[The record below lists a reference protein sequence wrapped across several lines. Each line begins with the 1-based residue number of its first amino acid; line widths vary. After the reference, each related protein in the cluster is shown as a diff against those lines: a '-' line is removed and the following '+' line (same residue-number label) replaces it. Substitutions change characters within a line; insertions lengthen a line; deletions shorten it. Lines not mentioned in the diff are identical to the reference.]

1 MKNDFKGWKTRGK
14 IQKHTFFYLSF
25 VNDFLYIFPCF
36 FSKYNLK
43 SNHNIPQIID
53 LKISSFFCDSCDFL
67 SFFFICGFF
76 CNEYNC
82 IFFGTCKVAKW
93 LKVGELIFWRGI
105 LLLLSSSFISFF
117 LLWKTRKAEIRE
129 KERFEYAKADLDKT
143 FFFWVFFFFHRYWRD
158 CFDEIFFLHTR
169 HQFFDLVFWL
179 KPQNPKVY
187 GSFWHVTQFSWYFLD
202 LGNFF

>member
-1 MKNDFKGWKTRGK
+1 MRFFDFDFSRVLIGWTFVLFCEWPWVSEKRGK
-14 IQKHTFFYLSF
+14 IQKDGILSFLKKHIKIEKFRWFFTVNDFDFARKFEKWFQRLKNARKNSKTHFFYLSF

-82 IFFGTCKVAKW
+82 IFLG
-93 LKVGELIFWRGI
+93 
-105 LLLLSSSFISFF
+105 
-117 LLWKTRKAEIRE
+117 
-129 KERFEYAKADLDKT
+129 
-143 FFFWVFFFFHRYWRD
+143 
-158 CFDEIFFLHTR
+158 
-169 HQFFDLVFWL
+169 LVR
-179 KPQNPKVY
+179 
-187 GSFWHVTQFSWYFLD
+187 
-202 LGNFF
+202 